1 MVPFRSQP
9 IGLLLNGSDRFMAP
23 NDVQTQFLQTEGGRI
38 AFDDTGGT
46 GPLVVGIP
54 GMGDLRSEYRL
65 IKPMLQHAGCR
76 VVTMDVRGFGQSSP
90 EWSDYS
96 ARAVGRDAVAI
107 LRQLADGPAVI
118 MGNSFAAGS
127 ALWAAKEAPSH
138 VNGVVLLGPI
148 VRDLPLTTIQKLI
161 LGLGFAGPWRT
172 WFWTTYWSSLFPTK
186 PAPDHAEVK
195 AAIAANLREP
205 KRMQALL
212 TMLSLSKSDTA
223 AILDEISVPSLIV
236 MGTKDPDFT
245 DPVEEARSLAS
256 RLHAETM
263 IVEGAGHY
271 PHVEMANDVGQR
283 IIAFVRQLDKSG
295 PAVVPLR
302 RS

>member
-1 MVPFRSQP
+1 MVSLRSQP
-9 IGLLLNGSDRFMAP
+9 IGLLLNGSDRFMAS
-23 NDVQTQFLQTEGGRI
+23 NDAQTQFLETEGGTI

-46 GPLVVGIP
+46 GPVVIGIP

-65 IKPMLQHAGCR
+65 VKPMLQHAGFR
-76 VVTMDVRGFGQSSP
+76 VVTLDVRGFGESSP
-90 EWSDYS
+90 EWPDYS
-96 ARAVGRDAVAI
+96 ARAVGRDAIAI
-107 LRQLADGPAVI
+107 LQQLSAGPATI

-127 ALWAAKEAPSH
+127 ALWAAKEAPGL

-148 VRDLPLTTIQKLI
+148 VRDLPLTTIQKLV
-161 LGLGFAGPWRT
+161 LSLGFAGPWRT

-195 AAIAANLREP
+195 AAIGATLREP

-212 TMLSLSKSDTA
+212 TMLSLSKADTA
-223 AILDEISVPSLIV
+223 AILDEVSVPSLIV
-236 MGTKDPDFT
+236 MGSKDPDFP

-256 RLHAETM
+256 RINAETM
-263 IVEGAGHY
+263 IVAGAGHY
-271 PHVEMANDVGQR
+271 PHVEMADDVGQR

-295 PAVVPLR
+295 PTVLPLR
-302 RS
+302 GS

>member
-1 MVPFRSQP
+1 MVPALL
-9 IGLLLNGSDRFMAP
+9 IGYPFSTRLVTGGDGLDDGLMF
-23 NDVQTQFLQTEGGRI
+23 VQRHRI
-38 AFDDTGGT
+38 AALGGQRRAPHQRHGT
-46 GPLVVGIP
+46 VNKVQLLHQIAVMRGKVDLV
-54 GMGDLRSEYRL
+54 
-65 IKPMLQHAGCR
+65 
-76 VVTMDVRGFGQSSP
+76 
-90 EWSDYS
+90 
-96 ARAVGRDAVAI
+96 
-107 LRQLADGPAVI
+107 
-118 MGNSFAAGS
+118 
-127 ALWAAKEAPSH
+127 
-138 VNGVVLLGPI
+138 
-148 VRDLPLTTIQKLI
+148 
-161 LGLGFAGPWRT
+161 
-172 WFWTTYWSSLFPTK
+172 
-186 PAPDHAEVK
+186 VK
-195 AAIAANLREP
+195 AAIGATLREP

-271 PHVEMANDVGQR
+271 PHVEMPNDVGQR

>member
-1 MVPFRSQP
+1 
-9 IGLLLNGSDRFMAP
+9 
-23 NDVQTQFLQTEGGRI
+23 
-38 AFDDTGGT
+38 
-46 GPLVVGIP
+46 
-54 GMGDLRSEYRL
+54 
-65 IKPMLQHAGCR
+65 
-76 VVTMDVRGFGQSSP
+76 
-90 EWSDYS
+90 
-96 ARAVGRDAVAI
+96 
-107 LRQLADGPAVI
+107 

-148 VRDLPLTTIQKLI
+148 VRDLPLTTIQKLV

>member
-1 MVPFRSQP
+1 
-9 IGLLLNGSDRFMAP
+9 MAS
-23 NDVQTQFLQTEGGRI
+23 NDAQTQFLETEGGTI

-46 GPLVVGIP
+46 GPVVIGIP

-65 IKPMLQHAGCR
+65 VKPMLQHAGFR
-76 VVTMDVRGFGQSSP
+76 VVTLDVRGFGESSP
-90 EWSDYS
+90 EWPDYS
-96 ARAVGRDAVAI
+96 ARAVGRDAIAI
-107 LRQLADGPAVI
+107 LQQLSAGPATI

-127 ALWAAKEAPSH
+127 ALWASQEAPGL

-148 VRDLPLTTIQKLI
+148 VRDLPLTTIQKLV
-161 LGLGFAGPWRT
+161 LSLGFAGPWRT

-195 AAIAANLREP
+195 AAIGANLREP

-212 TMLSLSKSDTA
+212 TMLSLSKADTA
-223 AILDEISVPSLIV
+223 AILDEVSVPSLIV
-236 MGTKDPDFT
+236 MGSKDPDFP
-245 DPVEEARSLAS
+245 DPVEEARRLAS
-256 RLHAETM
+256 RINAETM

-271 PHVEMANDVGQR
+271 PHVEMADDVGQR

-295 PAVVPLR
+295 PAFVPLR

>member
-1 MVPFRSQP
+1 MVSFRSQP
-9 IGLLLNGSDRFMAP
+9 IGLLLNGSDRFMAS
-23 NDVQTQFLQTEGGRI
+23 NDAQTQFLETEGGTI

-46 GPLVVGIP
+46 GPVVIGIP

-65 IKPMLQHAGCR
+65 VKPMLQHAGFR
-76 VVTMDVRGFGQSSP
+76 VVTLDVRGFGESSP
-90 EWSDYS
+90 EWPDYS
-96 ARAVGRDAVAI
+96 ARAVGRDAIAI
-107 LRQLADGPAVI
+107 LQQLSAGPATI

-127 ALWAAKEAPSH
+127 ALWASQEAPGL

-148 VRDLPLTTIQKLI
+148 VRDLPLTTIQKLV
-161 LGLGFAGPWRT
+161 LSLGFAGPWRT

-195 AAIAANLREP
+195 AAIGANLREP

-212 TMLSLSKSDTA
+212 TMLSLSKADTA
-223 AILDEISVPSLIV
+223 AILDEVSVPSLIV
-236 MGTKDPDFT
+236 MGSKDPDFP
-245 DPVEEARSLAS
+245 DPVEEARRLAS
-256 RLHAETM
+256 RINAETM

-271 PHVEMANDVGQR
+271 PHVEMADDVGQR

-295 PAVVPLR
+295 PAFVPLR

>member
-1 MVPFRSQP
+1 
-9 IGLLLNGSDRFMAP
+9 
-23 NDVQTQFLQTEGGRI
+23 
-38 AFDDTGGT
+38 
-46 GPLVVGIP
+46 
-54 GMGDLRSEYRL
+54 
-65 IKPMLQHAGCR
+65 
-76 VVTMDVRGFGQSSP
+76 
-90 EWSDYS
+90 
-96 ARAVGRDAVAI
+96 
-107 LRQLADGPAVI
+107 LAAGPAVI

-127 ALWAAKEAPSH
+127 ALWAAKEAPSL

-148 VRDLPLTTIQKLI
+148 VRDLPLTTIQKLV

-195 AAIAANLREP
+195 AVIAANLREP
-205 KRMQALL
+205 KRMRALL

-236 MGTKDPDFT
+236 MGTKDPDFP
-245 DPVEEARSLAS
+245 DPVEEARGLATRIS
-256 RLHAETM
+256 AETM

-271 PHVEMANDVGQR
+271 PHVEMPNDVGQR

-295 PAVVPLR
+295 PAAVPLR